1 MYFNFFNRNAL
12 YSFFSLLLPPLKVET
27 LSGAALIIM
36 EYRQIVAVTG
46 LGGLY
51 QLMSTKND
59 GAIVRSLTDK
69 NIKFVSARIHNIT
82 PLESIEIYTTGDNV
96 RLHEV
101 LEKIKQD
108 DSQIAVL
115 NSKKD
120 DKATKA
126 YFKTILPDFDEERVY
141 TSDIRKVLKW
151 YDILKA
157 NDLLNFDY
165 LQQQQETEAG
175 ESPENDAAAET
186 EASEETS
193 AEEKP
198 KKKAAAKKT
207 ASTEDGEEKPKKA
220 AAKKKTAAED
230 GEEKPAKKAAP
241 KKKKEAE

>member
-1 MYFNFFNRNAL
+1 
-12 YSFFSLLLPPLKVET
+12 
-27 LSGAALIIM
+27 M

-46 LGGLY
+46 LSGLY

-96 RLHEV
+96 RLHEI
-101 LEKIKQD
+101 LEKIKED
-108 DSQIAVL
+108 DTQVAVL

-126 YFKTILPDFDEERVY
+126 YFRTILPDFDEERVY

-151 YDILKA
+151 YEILKA

-165 LQQQQETEAG
+165 LKQAEESNATENATEA
-175 ESPENDAAAET
+175 AVV
-186 EASEETS
+186 EEV

-198 KKKAAAKKT
+198 KKKAVAKKAT
-207 ASTEDGEEKPKKA
+207 AEDGEEKPAKKA
-220 AAKKKTAAED
+220 AAKKKAVSED

>member
-1 MYFNFFNRNAL
+1 
-12 YSFFSLLLPPLKVET
+12 
-27 LSGAALIIM
+27 M

-46 LGGLY
+46 LSGLY

-101 LEKIKQD
+101 LEKIQEN
-108 DSQIAVL
+108 DSEIAVL

-151 YDILKA
+151 YEILKK

-165 LQQQQETEAG
+165 LKQQG
-175 ESPENDAAAET
+175 EEGTADNTVAANE
-186 EASEETS
+186 SNMVEEVATD
-193 AEEKP
+193 EKP
-198 KKKAAAKKT
+198 KKKAPAKK
-207 ASTEDGEEKPKKA
+207 AVAEDGEEKPAKKA
-220 AAKKKTAAED
+220 AAKKKATIED

>member
-1 MYFNFFNRNAL
+1 
-12 YSFFSLLLPPLKVET
+12 
-27 LSGAALIIM
+27 M

-46 LGGLY
+46 LSGLY

-69 NIKFVSARIHNIT
+69 SVKFVSARIHHIT
-82 PLESIEIYTTGDNV
+82 PLESIEIYTTSENV

-101 LEKIKQD
+101 LEKIKEN
-108 DSQIAVL
+108 DSAIAEL
-115 NSKKD
+115 NGKKD

-126 YFKTILPDFDEERVY
+126 YFKTVLPDFDEDRVY

-165 LQQQQETEAG
+165 LKEQA
-175 ESPENDAAAET
+175 
-186 EASEETS
+186 ASEDDENATEEAVQEEAA

-198 KKKAAAKKT
+198 KKKAAAKK
-207 ASTEDGEEKPKKA
+207 AAVAEEGEEKPKKKA
-220 AAKKKTAAED
+220 AAKKAAVAEE

-241 KKKKEAE
+241 KKKKEEEA

>member
-1 MYFNFFNRNAL
+1 
-12 YSFFSLLLPPLKVET
+12 
-27 LSGAALIIM
+27 M

-101 LEKIKQD
+101 LDKIKQD

-165 LQQQQETEAG
+165 LLQQGEEGDAENVAATETNVTEE
-175 ESPENDAAAET
+175 EST
-186 EASEETS
+186 
-193 AEEKP
+193 EEKP
-198 KKKAAAKKT
+198 KKKAAAKKAAT
-207 ASTEDGEEKPKKA
+207 TEEGEEKPKKA
-220 AAKKKTAAED
+220 AAKKKAVAED

>member
-1 MYFNFFNRNAL
+1 
-12 YSFFSLLLPPLKVET
+12 
-27 LSGAALIIM
+27 M

-46 LGGLY
+46 LSGLY

-69 NIKFVSARIHNIT
+69 SVKFVSARIHHIT

-101 LEKIKQD
+101 LQKIKEND
-108 DSQIAVL
+108 AKVAEL

-126 YFKTILPDFDEERVY
+126 YFKTVLPDFDEERVY

-151 YDILKA
+151 YDILKK

-165 LQQQQETEAG
+165 LKEQA
-175 ESPENDAAAET
+175 AAAET
-186 EASEETS
+186 ETG
-193 AEEKP
+193 AEVTDAAEGTEDEAKP
-198 KKKAAAKKT
+198 KKKAAAKKAT
-207 ASTEDGEEKPKKA
+207 TEEA
-220 AAKKKTAAED
+220 
-230 GEEKPAKKAAP
+230 EEKPAKKAAAKKKATAEDGEEKP
-241 KKKKEAE
+241 VKKAAAKKKKEEEA

>member
-1 MYFNFFNRNAL
+1 
-12 YSFFSLLLPPLKVET
+12 
-27 LSGAALIIM
+27 M

-46 LGGLY
+46 LSGLY

-69 NIKFVSARIHNIT
+69 SVKFVSARIHHIT

-101 LEKIKQD
+101 LQKIQEND
-108 DSQIAVL
+108 GQIAEL

-120 DKATKA
+120 DKAIKA
-126 YFKTILPDFDEERVY
+126 YFKTVLPDFDEERVY

-151 YDILKA
+151 YDILKK

-165 LQQQQETEAG
+165 LKEQAATDEAPVADAVTE
-175 ESPENDAAAET
+175 EE
-186 EASEETS
+186 EA
-193 AEEKP
+193 KP
-198 KKKAAAKKT
+198 KKKAAAKKAT
-207 ASTEDGEEKPKKA
+207 TTEDGEEKPAKKA
-220 AAKKKTAAED
+220 AAKKKATAED

-241 KKKKEAE
+241 KKKKEEEA

>member
-1 MYFNFFNRNAL
+1 
-12 YSFFSLLLPPLKVET
+12 LKP
-27 LSGAALIIM
+27 SGAALIIM

-46 LGGLY
+46 LSGLY

-101 LEKIKQD
+101 LEKIKED

-141 TSDIRKVLKW
+141 ISDIRKVLKW

-165 LQQQQETEAG
+165 LQQPQTEESETA
-175 ESPENDAAAET
+175 ENVAADET
-186 EASEETS
+186 KATEKVV

-198 KKKAAAKKT
+198 KKKAAAKKVAT
-207 ASTEDGEEKPKKA
+207 TEDSEEKPKKA
-220 AAKKKTAAED
+220 AAKKKPTTAEES
-230 GEEKPAKKAAP
+230 EEKPAKKAAP

>member
-1 MYFNFFNRNAL
+1 MYNFFLYFCRPKSRNP
-12 YSFFSLLLPPLKVET
+12 SGIVLL
-27 LSGAALIIM
+27 IM

-69 NIKFVSARIHNIT
+69 NVKFVSARIHHIT

-101 LEKIKQD
+101 LDKIKGD
-108 DSQIAVL
+108 DEKVKEL

-120 DKATKA
+120 DKAIKA
-126 YFKTILPDFDEERVY
+126 YFKTVLPDFDEDRVY
-141 TSDIRKVLKW
+141 TSDIKKVLKW
-151 YDILKA
+151 YEILKA
-157 NDLLNFDY
+157 NNLLNFDY
-165 LQQQQETEAG
+165 LKEAI
-175 ESPENDAAAET
+175 AANEAEAVSEAET
-186 EASEETS
+186 VTEEASEAI

-207 ASTEDGEEKPKKA
+207 TAEGEEEEKPAKKA
-220 AAKKKTAAED
+220 PAKKKATAEA
-230 GEEKPAKKAAP
+230 GEEKPAKKAPA
-241 KKKKEAE
+241 KKKKEEEA

>member
-1 MYFNFFNRNAL
+1 
-12 YSFFSLLLPPLKVET
+12 
-27 LSGAALIIM
+27 M

-46 LGGLY
+46 LSGLY

-69 NIKFVSARIHNIT
+69 NIKFVSARIHHIT

-101 LEKIKQD
+101 LEKIKAD
-108 DSQIAVL
+108 DAAVAGL

-151 YDILKA
+151 YEILKA

-165 LQQQQETEAG
+165 LKYQ
-175 ESPENDAAAET
+175 
-186 EASEETS
+186 
-193 AEEKP
+193 AEEGDDTETAPVETPAVEEEVAEEAKP
-198 KKKAAAKKT
+198 KKKAAAKKAAT
-207 ASTEDGEEKPKKA
+207 TEDGEEKPKKA
-220 AAKKKTAAED
+220 AAKKKAVAED

-241 KKKKEAE
+241 KKKKEVE

>member
-1 MYFNFFNRNAL
+1 
-12 YSFFSLLLPPLKVET
+12 
-27 LSGAALIIM
+27 M

-69 NIKFVSARIHNIT
+69 NIKFVSARIHHIT

-108 DSQIAVL
+108 DTQISVL
-115 NSKKD
+115 NGKKD

-151 YDILKA
+151 YEILKS

-165 LQQQQETEAG
+165 LKNQPEEGDAAPVTDTEAVVVPNEVAG
-175 ESPENDAAAET
+175 E
-186 EASEETS
+186 
-193 AEEKP
+193 EEKP
-198 KKKAAAKKT
+198 KKKAAAKK
-207 ASTEDGEEKPKKA
+207 ASTEDGEEKPAKKA
-220 AAKKKTAAED
+220 AAKKKATTED